1 MTTSSSLSTTT
12 RNPGRAPKRSV
23 TATFTVSDPPTQKD
37 IHRAVNFMVT
47 LGRPE
52 LQKAL
57 AQVIAG
63 AIADTEH
70 VAMQQFAATG
80 EIATEA
86 LLDELDHIEVPFEQE
101 AWVDALARYV
111 LFTSGGRS

>member
-1 MTTSSSLSTTT
+1 MTSASTT
-12 RNPGRAPKRSV
+12 NPKGRLKMAEPF
-23 TATFTVSDPPTQKD
+23 TAEEIRGAINLLVDLT
-37 IHRAVNFMVT
+37 
-47 LGRPE
+47 RPE
-52 LQKAL
+52 QQKAL

-80 EIATEA
+80 GLDPEA
-86 LLDELDHIEVPFEQE
+86 LLDELDRVEVPFEQE
-101 AWVDALARYV
+101 AWLDALARFV

>member
-12 RNPGRAPKRSV
+12 GNPGRAPKRSV
-23 TATFTVSDPPTQKD
+23 TAPFAVPAPPTQEE
-37 IHRAVNFMVT
+37 IHRAVSFMVS

-57 AQVIAG
+57 ARVFAG

-70 VAMQQFAATG
+70 IAIQRFAAIG
-80 EIATEA
+80 EFDTEA